1 MLELKIK
8 FAEKTESENL
18 LPGVSPAT
26 SLSVKRDKNIS
37 RSIQENLNISDFQE
51 KASIKIQSEKFYR
64 NLSENGNQYGPK
76 FQNIKEIWISE
87 DEALGKL
94 VGSLSEMNSTG
105 EHFLHPSLLDSFTQ
119 LLSSL
124 SESKGRTFVLNSINQ
139 IKILNYDLPE
149 EVWCKAIL
157 SSNGRKEENEF
168 EGELQIFDGNGAL
181 YIELNGVKFK
191 YLDRFES
198 QEKSPQ
204 ELKSTICIASTFT
217 ADPIEDSLK
226 YWSSFFNIPY
236 DIQFAPYNQ
245 VFQELLNPQSLLS
258 TNDNGFNVILL
269 GLEDWTRKEHRLIP
283 KINQDELD
291 KLFKDKLQYTLPN
304 HLEIV
309 HLNKYETS
317 LLPHMIF
324 WLPPPRF

>member
-1 MLELKIK
+1 MVFI
-8 FAEKTESENL
+8 
-18 LPGVSPAT
+18 
-26 SLSVKRDKNIS
+26 
-37 RSIQENLNISDFQE
+37 
-51 KASIKIQSEKFYR
+51 
-64 NLSENGNQYGPK
+64 
-76 FQNIKEIWISE
+76 
-87 DEALGKL
+87 
-94 VGSLSEMNSTG
+94 
-105 EHFLHPSLLDSFTQ
+105 
-119 LLSSL
+119 
-124 SESKGRTFVLNSINQ
+124 
-139 IKILNYDLPE
+139 
-149 EVWCKAIL
+149 
-157 SSNGRKEENEF
+157 F

-181 YIELNGVKFK
+181 YIELTGVKFK

-309 HLNKYETS
+309 HLNKYETEYVYKE
-317 LLPHMIF
+317 IF
-324 WLPPPRF
+324 VDKCYLKHGITINDGDTVIDIGANIGLFTLFVNQHCKDPIVYSF